1 MKPIILTLAALIAGV
16 ALSPQEAEAQANRT
30 FVSGHGSD
38 TNPCSLSAPCRSFAQ
53 ALTQT
58 NAGGEIT
65 VLDSAGYGT
74 VAINKAIS
82 ITAPDGI
89 EGGITTSSAVDAID
103 VSAGGGD
110 VVNLR
115 GLTLTG
121 GGIGNDGINFTGGA
135 TLNVQNCVIR
145 GFANDGITAVAGSLN
160 VSDTIVSGN
169 ASVGVHIF
177 AGGGVVLRVQATG
190 NHSGVVVATAATVA
204 IDGSVAAENAAQGFD
219 ALGGGTVTLVNSKAI
234 NNGNGLNSSSAG
246 TRLELSGTT
255 ISGNA
260 VGYFINTAGTMF
272 TFGNNIID
280 DTTNIGTL
288 TRIFPQ

>member
-1 MKPIILTLAALIAGV
+1 MRTTLIIAAASVAALLTVSGQAR
-16 ALSPQEAEAQANRT
+16 AQANRT

-38 TNPCSLSAPCRSFAQ
+38 ANPCSLSAPCRSFAQ

-58 NAGGEIT
+58 NPGGEIT

-74 VAINKAIS
+74 MAINKAVS

-89 EGGITTSSAVDAID
+89 EGGITTSSAVDAIT
-103 VSAGGGD
+103 VSAGGND
-110 VVNLR
+110 IVNLR
-115 GLTLTG
+115 GLTLVG
-121 GGIGNDGINFTGGA
+121 GGIGNNGINFTGGA

-145 GFANDGITAVAGSLN
+145 GFANDGITANAGALN

-169 ASVGVHIF
+169 AGVGVHIF
-177 AGGGVVLRVQATG
+177 AGGGVVQHVQAIG
-190 NHSGVVVATAATVA
+190 NHSGVVVVTSATVA
-204 IDGSVAAENAAQGFD
+204 IDGTVSAENAAQGFD
-219 ALGGGTVTLVNSKAI
+219 AFGGGTVTLVNSKAI
-234 NNGNGLNSSSAG
+234 GNGNGLNSGNAG
-246 TRLELSGTT
+246 TRLELYGTT

-280 DTTNIGTL
+280 DATNIGTL
-288 TRIFPQ
+288 TRIFLQ